1 MDHSNETLYK
11 NTLYLTSGIF
21 VFLMCVAT
29 SSPALVQRDSSAAVP
44 TAHGAEI
51 PTLGRFI
58 VTPSAARFVAP
69 ASVGLD
75 EQGAEV
81 ARQGSL

>member
-29 SSPALVQRDSSAAVP
+29 SSPALMQSDKAAAVQA
-44 TAHGAEI
+44 THSAEI

-58 VTPSAARFVAP
+58 VTPSATRFVAP
-69 ASVGLD
+69 APQRAEPVQRGSV
-75 EQGAEV
+75 
-81 ARQGSL
+81 